1 MATVTDVRDH
11 LQDRPGAKARRAAWN
26 GRASIDYSL
35 GQLMIQAQGDTERY
49 PYGFSF
55 EDLTATDW
63 ELA

>member
-11 LQDRPGAKARRAAWN
+11 LQGRPGAKARRAAWA
-26 GRASIDYSL
+26 GKAAIDYGM
-35 GQLMIQAQGDTERY
+35 GQLMIQAQGDPERY
-49 PYGFSF
+49 PYAFSF